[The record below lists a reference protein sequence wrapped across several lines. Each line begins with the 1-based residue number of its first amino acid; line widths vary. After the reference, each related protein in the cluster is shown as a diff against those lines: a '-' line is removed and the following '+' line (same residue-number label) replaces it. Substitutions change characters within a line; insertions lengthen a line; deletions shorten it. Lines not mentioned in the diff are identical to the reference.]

1 MDVHH
6 RQPVL
11 PPEIWLHILHIAVQP
26 DEHPRADEH
35 EPFQPVP
42 QQQLGPHVKLAALL
56 VRVCR
61 AWHSLLLSALYK
73 DVELGGDTI
82 ILLPQHVR
90 RVVLPY
96 AFTAQATHHDP
107 AVAVEHLRQCT
118 QVEILC
124 RPLEAS
130 IEDICAGPRAI
141 PLPSLQRLEW
151 WQGAH
156 IDRSGGINAL
166 VDVLAQCPN
175 LRYLLVVGRP
185 GGIPLDHATGV
196 CLPALETLRLR
207 YLNGYFLFQMLRG
220 WSLPA
225 LKTVILDLP
234 PVNANLSLFWHK
246 FGANLTRVELG
257 KDIRFLMNDRLSDCL
272 HGCPVLEEICFYF
285 LFTAPPKTVSTIS
298 RSLRRVRIHAADNH
312 AVWKSERWVML
323 HGHFKALNHSGMEK
337 LTTFILH
344 GDWDPYVNDP
354 RWRTI
359 RERVAAQNRWLVL
372 QREYD
377 RIVS

>member
-1 MDVHH
+1 MDIHH
-6 RQPVL
+6 QPVL

-26 DEHPRADEH
+26 EEHPRADEH
-35 EPFQPVP
+35 EPFQQVP
-42 QQQLGPHVKLAALL
+42 QQQLGPHVKLTARL

-61 AWHSLLLSALYK
+61 AWHSLLLPELYK
-73 DVELGGDTI
+73 DVELGGGAI
-82 ILLPQHVR
+82 ITRPQHVR

-96 AFTAQATHHDP
+96 AFTAQDIHHDP
-107 AVAVEHLRQCT
+107 ALAVEHLRQCSE
-118 QVEILC
+118 VEILS

-130 IEDICAGPRAI
+130 LQDLCAGPPAI

-166 VDVLAQCPN
+166 VDVLVQCPN
-175 LRYLLVVGRP
+175 LRYLFVVGRP
-185 GGIPLDHATGV
+185 GAIPLDHATDV
-196 CLPALETLRLR
+196 CLPVLETLRLR

-220 WSLPA
+220 WSLPV

-234 PVNANLSLFWHK
+234 PVNANLALFWHK

-272 HGCPVLEEICFYF
+272 RGCPVLEEICYYF
-285 LFTAPPKTVSTIS
+285 LFTAPPKTVPTTP
-298 RSLRRVRIHAADNH
+298 RSLRRVRIHAAENH

-323 HGHFKALNHSGMEK
+323 NGHFKAFNHSGMEN

-344 GDWDPYVNDP
+344 GDWDSYLSDP

-359 RERVAAQNRWLVL
+359 KERIAAQK
-372 QREYD
+372 REIVREQEYNG
-377 RIVS
+377 IVS